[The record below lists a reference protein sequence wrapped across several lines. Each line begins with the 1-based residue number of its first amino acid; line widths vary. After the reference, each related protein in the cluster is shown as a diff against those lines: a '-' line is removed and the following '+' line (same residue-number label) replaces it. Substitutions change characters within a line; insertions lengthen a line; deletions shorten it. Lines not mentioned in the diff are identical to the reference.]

1 MLEGMKDL
9 LQDLQETVTTETID
23 TTDLTCPLWQ
33 GIHTLHLISY
43 DAVTTKAGKKGYTF
57 TFANSKGEPMPSDN
71 PQKVGGIWKYKDQV
85 PGFLVS
91 LKQALH
97 MPAGYQAEQI
107 LEELE
112 KPHDIY
118 LTINH
123 KMQENGLSFYN
134 TINFVET
141 FNRNM

>member
-1 MLEGMKDL
+1 MLEGMNDL
-9 LQDLQETVTTETID
+9 LQDLQETTATATID
-23 TTDLTCPLWQ
+23 TTDLTCPLWH
-33 GIHTLHLISY
+33 GVHTLHLISY
-43 DAVTTKAGKKGYTF
+43 DKSKTKAGKIGYTF
-57 TFANSKGEPMPSDN
+57 TFANSAGQPMPSDN
-71 PQKVGGIWKYKDQV
+71 PNKLGGIWKYHDQL
-85 PGFLVS
+85 GSFLVS

-97 MPAGYQAEQI
+97 MPAGYQAPEI

-141 FNRNM
+141 FNLNV

>member
-1 MLEGMKDL
+1 MLEGMNNL
-9 LQDLQETVTTETID
+9 LQDLQEAVTTETID

-71 PQKVGGIWKYKDQV
+71 PQKAGGIWKYADQI
-85 PGFLVS
+85 PAFLRS

-97 MPAGYQAEQI
+97 MPAGYQPKEI

-118 LTINH
+118 LTVNH
-123 KMQENGLSFYN
+123 RMQENGLSFYN

-141 FNRNM
+141 FNHNV